1 MMLMSDT
8 VSKFRFCCGFFI
20 DPYIPKDDTM
30 DTLSSPTVTID
41 ESQYRSKG
49 NISKR
54 LKNRFLRVSIK
65 VNPSQRDPTF
75 EFKEKKGELKEH
87 RKQIMNLKST
97 FEKYWNTLAE
107 LRSLTKSIDETIL
120 AILKPSLDHGVLT
133 SIADEKPPLSRLKD
147 LKKPHLSSSL
157 RGVEDVLKI
166 ISKAEVAQLSENRAG
181 NAGDKAQEAKEE
193 AKKINDELRHKIP
206 QTEKFVQSS
215 ITEFASEYLNFV
227 DEEVEVEKKCRSVMR
242 NWLFPKSS
250 KPTAETNCLQ
260 RCTPHRC
267 FSIHNRTPTPSRW
280 GSGEYANSDTVKNPV
295 APTKSSLSSI
305 ARSQPSVDYDQ
316 PSKPSQNGTAESQ
329 KKTHIAKAA
338 AEKPIPS
345 TSLIAK
351 LAEDSEDEEEEKD
364 DNSIEEKGKEE
375 EEDDEDASELS
386 FSASDNS
393 DSEDTGSE
401 EVSEENEDNENSTKD
416 HEADDL
422 CSLPAPFKVVALY
435 PYKAQEDDELDMTQ
449 NDVIKVIDRGD
460 DVEKEPGWLYGKNK
474 RTGKFGLFPTNHVK
488 KLD

>member
-1 MMLMSDT
+1 MLLRIFEVERSLGFAVD
-8 VSKFRFCCGFFI
+8 FFI

-54 LKNRFLRVSIK
+54 LKNRFLR
-65 VNPSQRDPTF
+65 
-75 EFKEKKGELKEH
+75 
-87 RKQIMNLKST
+87 KQIMNLKST

-120 AILKPSLDHGVLT
+120 TILKPSLDHGVLT

-157 RGVEDVLKI
+157 REVEDVLKI

-250 KPTAETNCLQ
+250 KPTAETKN
-260 RCTPHRC
+260 P
-267 FSIHNRTPTPSRW
+267 IV
-280 GSGEYANSDTVKNPV
+280 GSGEYANSDTVKDPV

-305 ARSQPSVDYDQ
+305 ARSQPS
-316 PSKPSQNGTAESQ
+316 
-329 KKTHIAKAA
+329 
-338 AEKPIPS
+338 
-345 TSLIAK
+345 
-351 LAEDSEDEEEEKD
+351 
-364 DNSIEEKGKEE
+364 
-375 EEDDEDASELS
+375 
-386 FSASDNS
+386 
-393 DSEDTGSE
+393 
-401 EVSEENEDNENSTKD
+401 VSEENEDNENSTKD

-474 RTGKFGLFPTNHVK
+474 RTGKSGLFPTNHVK